1 MQRHRTTD
9 WAPGSGPNPPRPP
22 SVDKGGTG
30 GDDGRMEA
38 RLKALEDANLETRDR
53 LARIETRLDAFA
65 TKADL
70 HEALHA
76 LTWKIVGS
84 CALLVAATYTVV
96 KYVH

>member
-1 MQRHRTTD
+1 MEGGRK
-9 WAPGSGPNPPRPP
+9 PP
-22 SVDKGGTG
+22 SPPPVDKSGGG

-38 RLKALEDANLETRDR
+38 RLRALEDANLETRDR
-53 LARIETRLDAFA
+53 LARIETRLDGFA

-84 CALLVAATYTVV
+84 CALLVAATYAVV